1 MTSLCVDDGH
11 PATDWSPLDE
21 RSFHRMMAH
30 VPAPVAVVTGCAA
43 SGEPLGFTVSSF
55 ISVSLTPPLVLFCAS
70 RTSTTWPRMAQ
81 AGRFVVNLLPAE
93 EPELAQRF
101 ALPVDRFL
109 DTVWERSPG
118 GIPVLLAAYA
128 TLQCSVMQTHPTAD
142 HLIVVG
148 EVVDGRLAT
157 DHLPLVRYRSTYSTV
172 QTDGPRRS
180 RPGRDLHAARK
191 PR

>member
-1 MTSLCVDDGH
+1 MPSLCVDDGH
-11 PATDWSPLDE
+11 AATNWSPLDE
-21 RSFHRMMAH
+21 RSFHQVMAH

-70 RTSTTWPRMAQ
+70 RNSTSWPRVAQ

-93 EPELAQRF
+93 EAALAQRF
-101 ALPVDRFL
+101 AQPVDRFL
-109 DTVWERSPG
+109 GTAWECSPG

-128 TLQCSVMQTHPTAD
+128 TLDCSIMQTHPAAD

-157 DHLPLVRYRSTYSTV
+157 DQLPLVRYRSTYSTV
-172 QTDGPRRS
+172 RTAEARR
-180 RPGRDLHAARK
+180 RQQRLP
-191 PR
+191 

>member
-1 MTSLCVDDGH
+1 MTSLCVDEGH

-21 RSFHRMMAH
+21 RSFHRLMAH

-55 ISVSLTPPLVLFCAS
+55 ISVSLNPPLVLFCAA

-93 EPELAQRF
+93 EAGLAQRF
-101 ALPVDRFL
+101 ARPVDRFL
-109 DTVWERSPG
+109 GIAWECSPG
-118 GIPVLLAAYA
+118 GTPVLLAAYA
-128 TLQCSVMQTHPTAD
+128 TLECSVMQTHPAAD

-157 DHLPLVRYRSTYSTV
+157 DSLPLVRYRSTYSTV
-172 QTDGPRRS
+172 RTDGPRRS
-180 RPGRDLHAARK
+180 GPWRDLHPARK
-191 PR
+191 SG